1 MQTNWRKCSSRT
13 IAHENALKRSLFVNY
28 SSTVLMGAMQFWLQK
43 SIRLLAALFTVPDW
57 KSFAPAHALNLDGPF
72 RSVVS
77 PPLIKVYDYPER
89 WRLKGNV
96 ATSS

>member
-1 MQTNWRKCSSRT
+1 MQTNWRKYSSRP

-43 SIRLLAALFTVPDW
+43 SIRLLRPYLRFLAGKV
-57 KSFAPAHALNLDGPF
+57 SRPAHALNLDGPF

-77 PPLIKVYDYPER
+77 HPVDQSVPLPGTVE
-89 WRLKGNV
+89 
-96 ATSS
+96 T

>member
-13 IAHENALKRSLFVNY
+13 IAHENALKRSLFVN
-28 SSTVLMGAMQFWLQK
+28 SFDGRHAILVAEVDPAA
-43 SIRLLAALFTVPDW
+43 AALFTVPGW

-77 PPLIKVYDYPER
+77 HSVDQSVPLPGTVE
-89 WRLKGNV
+89 
-96 ATSS
+96 T

>member
-13 IAHENALKRSLFVNY
+13 IAHENALKRSLFVN
-28 SSTVLMGAMQFWLQK
+28 SFDGRHAILVAEVDPAA
-43 SIRLLAALFTVPDW
+43 AALFTVPGW

-77 PPLIKVYDYPER
+77 HPVDQSVPLPGTVE
-89 WRLKGNV
+89 
-96 ATSS
+96 T